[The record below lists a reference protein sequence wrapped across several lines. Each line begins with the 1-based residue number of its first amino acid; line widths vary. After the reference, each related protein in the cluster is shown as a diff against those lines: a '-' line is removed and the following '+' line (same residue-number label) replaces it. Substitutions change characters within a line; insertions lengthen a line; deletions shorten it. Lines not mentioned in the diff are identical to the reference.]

1 MPTSRQLISE
11 TLSVLG
17 QSIIGHQ
24 CKLKQL
30 QIRRFHL
37 LDRLIALDERDEHLR
52 YLIKGLKDKADWEM
66 GQQQKLMEAER
77 PGRSR
82 QQPREPGE
90 EWRGDL
96 DDRFPSSGVDS

>member
-1 MPTSRQLISE
+1 MPTPRQLISE
-11 TLSVLG
+11 TLAVLG
-17 QSIIGHQ
+17 SSIIGHQ

-66 GQQQKLMEAER
+66 RTQQTLLASER
-77 PGRSR
+77 GPRPAA
-82 QQPREPGE
+82 PREPGE